1 MVSWKTKTVSIVFRN
16 AQDGE
21 TERGAE
27 QQTRF
32 FGQSSGD
39 LANILARS
47 GDGIRLNEHIEDDGP
62 TRFTAGAFGFFI
74 LSQSGERPER

>member
-32 FGQSSGD
+32 FGHSSG
-39 LANILARS
+39 ARS